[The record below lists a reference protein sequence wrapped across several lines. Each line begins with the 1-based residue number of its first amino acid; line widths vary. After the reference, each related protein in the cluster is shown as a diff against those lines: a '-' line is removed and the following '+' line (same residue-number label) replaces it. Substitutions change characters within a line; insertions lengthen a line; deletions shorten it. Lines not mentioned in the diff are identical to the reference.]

1 MVMDEKIAKL
11 YQNLK
16 NEGVD
21 DIHANDIIQKV
32 KEYYEYLSNYNLEQL
47 DYMDALKAIQYGRFL
62 KSNNAGGDNAK
73 VWNDTK
79 VYSDNDVVI
88 WKPRNYQES
97 SIIGSPQWRISFRD
111 YHWNDHVIHNG
122 ETIYMIYN
130 GWANEDLQYT
140 SACVERNGNI
150 IIYDSNHN
158 KLSDIFLKSLFLK
171 SLGDGASVLKPQV
184 NVENKQYNTN
194 TKEKF
199 KIFFQNFF

>member
-1 MVMDEKIAKL
+1 MDEKIAKL

-62 KSNNAGGDNAK
+62 KSNNASGDNAK

-79 VYSDNDVVI
+79 VYSDNDIVI

-158 KLSDIFLKSLFLK
+158 KLSGIFLKSLFLK

-184 NVENKQYNTN
+184 NVEK
-194 TKEKF
+194 
-199 KIFFQNFF
+199 